1 MKTIAKL
8 KALLDDAKVAV
19 GTERHETA
27 QRSLSLATALLLPHL
42 IDVAYELTRGH
53 VEDAED
59 AVDRLNEVKL

>member
-8 KALLDDAKVAV
+8 KALLEDVKDSI
-19 GTERHETA
+19 GTERYETT

-42 IDVAYELTRGH
+42 VTVAYELTRGN

-59 AVDRLNEVKL
+59 AVDKLNEIKL